1 METGFICDYD
11 NLTDRY
17 GRFFVKPLEKGAGR
31 ILGNALRRVLLSQ
44 LEGAAVTAV
53 RIQGVLHEFAPIPGA
68 VEDTL
73 EVIRNLKRL
82 ELRAITPGTIRVSV
96 EGKGTVTARD
106 LKTDDGITILNPD
119 AHIVTLEAGAEFS
132 AQMEV
137 DKGIGFRQADPA
149 SRDIGI
155 IAVDADFCPVKRVGY
170 TVDELEEDG
179 ELLSLEIA
187 TDGSIG
193 PVDAL
198 KKAVEILK
206 TGLTGEK
213 LIKGKFS
220 KTSGNFVINARPG
233 GHTTGS
239 MLCWSLMSY
248 VSSDS
253 EEHVTFADYEIQEDG
268 SLTLEVHTDGS
279 LGPKEAVSLAG
290 KRLSEMLDIFLS
302 PPVMER
308 GHPPVARRSSA
319 LCNGSVSFGDAASF
333 WQAPDLLDVQH
344 KSYERFMQMSVPP
357 QDRKPYGLQK
367 ILNEVFPIKSNGLV
381 LDCLGYSC
389 GEPSRSPVKCL
400 DLSLTYSIPVT
411 LHTRLTAEEA
421 GRTVEEEVPI
431 GEIPLMTDEGVFI
444 VRGLKR
450 AVISQLV
457 GTDPRDL
464 NDLSRKRVSTVGD
477 LLCKEMADAFA
488 RLKTIVSER
497 MAVENDEELQPSSLL
512 CVEDSEG
519 RGQHIEP
526 VTAALNR
533 FFLSNSFS
541 QVLQECN
548 LLDAL
553 THCRRIKQ
561 DTNGISVENVP
572 EEPRVLHHTSY
583 GRLGSLETPEGP
595 SVGLIGTLAMHARI
609 DEEGF
614 VRAPYHKVEKGKVSQ
629 EIIYL
634 SAQEESDLT
643 ISPAYEPLTS
653 KTVSARAGGNV
664 RRVDP
669 KEVDYVD
676 ASKQQ
681 TLGPSTSLIPLLE
694 HSDPNRALMGS
705 NMQRQAVPLIFAEWP
720 LIQTGAEGKIAL
732 DSRAVVA
739 AKRDGIV
746 KRVTAEKIEI
756 AVEDGVD
763 VYHLL
768 KHRPAGVTRNLA
780 NQKPIVYSGQKVT
793 KGQVIADSSSTKGGL
808 LSLGRNIMV
817 AYMPWEGYN
826 FEDAILVSERVIK
839 DDIFTSLHIQTFQ
852 AEIRDTRYGREMFT
866 RQVPGVEESRLS
878 NLDSDGIVKVGAY
891 VCEGDILVGKVT
903 PKAAESSPEDK
914 LLHALT
920 EETRYGN
927 ASLNMWPGTACR
939 VTRVQRLSRAK
950 GDPLP
955 KGVYELVKV
964 EVTAK
969 RKAKVGDKL
978 SGRHGDKGTIS
989 RILPEEDMPFMPD
1002 GTPVEMLLNPLGVPS
1017 RMNLGQLMET
1027 HLGWAA
1033 RTLDVR
1039 VISPPFDGP
1048 SHSQIR
1054 ELLSKAGLPSS
1065 GMAKMHDGRT
1075 GKAVDTHITVGY
1087 QYMMKL
1093 IHMVDDKIHAR
1104 STGPYSLFTQQPTGG
1119 RAHFGGQRFGE
1130 METWALE
1137 AYGAAYTLRELL
1149 TVKSDDVVGRRR
1161 MYESLLK
1168 GIDSAPTPFVPETL
1182 RKLILCLRGVAYDM
1196 KPEEVSS
1203 LQSQVSSLKS
1213 VDEIDAVT
1221 IALAS
1226 PETIRDEWSHGE
1238 VEVESSSWENHR
1250 PTPGGLFC
1258 EKIFGPVKDWQCQ
1271 CGKLSGRQHEG
1282 QVCHECGVEVGPV
1295 SMRNERMGH
1304 IHLAV
1309 PVCHSWF
1316 LSARP
1321 NPIAILLEMEPDDV
1335 RKVVYYEGYAVTDPG
1350 DTDLTYKRILSK
1362 EEYET
1367 SRKEKSPFEAKTGAP
1382 AVRELLS
1389 DVDLTELAESLDD
1402 PQEKRLVE
1410 ALLKSGIK
1418 PEWIVLEYLPV
1429 IPPGMRPTTHLEGGS
1444 MATLDLNELYAVVI
1458 SRNSKY
1464 KELAAIDGQEAHDT
1478 ARMIQEA
1485 VDSLLGNGRRREGET
1500 GKLRSLSDLLKGK
1513 TGMFRSNL
1521 LGKRVDFSGRS
1532 VIVVGPDLKLDECG
1546 LPESMALELFRP
1558 FILNKLLSSGAAHS
1572 ISSARRMIDGKAAEA
1587 LQAVREVA
1595 DERMV
1600 MLNRAPTLHRIGIQT
1615 FKPVLTDLSS
1625 IRLHPLVCVG
1635 FNADFDGDQM
1645 AVHIPLSAEAQSE
1658 ARQLMLS
1665 HKNVLSPAYGG
1676 VIAQPSQEMIVGCYY
1691 MTQAGKGTPLQ
1702 GEATVEHA
1710 ARLFKTVEH
1719 TASLFK
1725 DVLEIKKAYEL
1736 DRIGLQDSISFQFG
1750 DEKIDTTVGR
1760 VLFNEIVPPGL
1771 GRFINQ
1777 QVDKPFLFRLI
1788 EECHARLGEDE
1799 TARFLNDLDDLGFK
1813 YATRF
1818 GTSIGIEV
1826 LKTISDKDRFVDE
1839 VETREA
1845 QIKKSLVDGQ
1855 ISHEEAA
1862 RERLEAW
1869 SEISGKL
1876 EDAAMKIPGPGSDS
1890 INPVVLMVES
1900 GARGKPHQL
1909 KSLVGLMG
1917 LVTRS
1922 SSELFDMPVNSNY
1935 TDGLSLLEHFMVT
1948 TGARRGLIDVA
1959 IRVSRAG
1966 YLMRKMMSAVR
1977 DVIIT
1982 EDDCGTEDGIT
1993 MKALASDGEVMRHLS
2008 RRISGRIAAQDV
2020 KHPETGEIIASAG
2033 AVIDEAAI
2041 RKIEDAG
2048 IQEVRIR
2055 SPFTCE
2061 TNYGIC
2067 ARCYGFDLATGDMV
2081 KLGAPAGVIA
2091 GAAVGEPA
2099 VQLTMRTF
2107 LLKPWRSDYAV
2118 SGLPRLEELLEARE
2132 SVEIPVEGPS
2142 LPLRETLSQKGEE
2155 VFGSLM
2161 LDELMGLYIHYGLN
2175 VNDKHFEILLS
2186 RMLSTVRITNAGGTS
2201 LYSGELV
2208 SRSQLRLENKK
2219 VKSKT
2224 KRASAEPVL
2233 IGLREAALSSES
2245 FLAAAAFGDTINVL
2259 TQAAIR
2265 CSRDNLRGMSENLI
2279 VGKLIPA
2286 GTGFRASQNEK

>member
-1 METGFICDYD
+1 METKFICDYD

-68 VEDTL
+68 VEDTS
-73 EVIRNLKRL
+73 EVLHNLKRL
-82 ELRAITPGTIRVSV
+82 ELRAAAPGVIRVSV
-96 EGKGTVTARD
+96 DGKGAVRARD
-106 LKTDDGITILNPD
+106 LKTDDDITILNPD
-119 AHIVTLEAGAEFS
+119 AHIVTLEAGAAFS
-132 AQMEV
+132 AEMEV

-149 SRDIGI
+149 GRAIGV

-170 TVDELEEDG
+170 AVEELEEDG
-179 ELLSLEIA
+179 ELLSLELT
-187 TDGSIG
+187 TDGSIS
-193 PVDAL
+193 PVEAL

-213 LIKGKFS
+213 LIKGKFD
-220 KTSGNFVINARPG
+220 KTSGKFVINARPG

-239 MLCWSLMSY
+239 MLCWSLMSLEEKTQDTRLKTQDKDPE
-248 VSSDS
+248 SSKY
-253 EEHVTFADYEIQEDG
+253 EPVKFADYELQEDG

-290 KRLSEMLDIFLS
+290 KRLSGMLDTFLS
-302 PPVMER
+302 PPAMER
-308 GHPPVARRSSA
+308 GRPPVARRPSA

-333 WQAPDLLDVQH
+333 WQAPDLLDVQRS
-344 KSYERFMQMSVPP
+344 SYERFMQMGVPP
-357 QDRKPYGLQK
+357 QDRKPHGLQK

-381 LDCLGYSC
+381 LDCPGYSC
-389 GEPSRSPVKCL
+389 SEPLRSPVECL

-411 LHTRLTAEEA
+411 LHTKLTAEEA

-457 GTDPRDL
+457 GADPGDF
-464 NDLSRKRVSTVGD
+464 NDLSRKRANIVGD

-488 RLKTIVSER
+488 RLKTIASER
-497 MAVENDEELQPSSLL
+497 MAVENGEELQPSSLL
-512 CVEDSEG
+512 CVEDSDG
-519 RGQHIEP
+519 RGPHIEP

-533 FFLSNSFS
+533 FFLSNSLS
-541 QVLQECN
+541 QALQECN

-561 DTNGISVENVP
+561 DTSGISVDNVP

-583 GRLGSLETPEGP
+583 GRLGSMETPEGP
-595 SVGLIGTLAMHARI
+595 SVGLIGTLAMHACI
-609 DEEGF
+609 DDEGF
-614 VRAPYHKVEKGKVSQ
+614 VKAPYHKVEKGKASQ

-643 ISPAYEPLTS
+643 ISPASEPLNS

-676 ASKQQ
+676 AFKQQ

-694 HSDPNRALMGS
+694 HSDPNRALMGA
-705 NMQRQAVPLIFAEWP
+705 NMQRQAVPLIFTEQP

-739 AKRDGIV
+739 AKRDGV
-746 KRVTAEKIEI
+746 VRRVTAEKIEI
-756 AVEDGVD
+756 ATEDGMD

-793 KGQVIADSSSTKGGL
+793 KGQVIADGSSTKDGL

-826 FEDAILVSERVIK
+826 FEDAILVSERMIK
-839 DDIFTSLHIQTFQ
+839 EDIFTSLHIQTFQ

-920 EETRYGN
+920 QKANYEN
-927 ASLNMWPGTACR
+927 ASLNMWPGTAGR
-939 VTRVQRLSRAK
+939 VTRVQRLSRTK

-964 EVTAK
+964 EVTGK

-978 SGRHGDKGTIS
+978 SGRHGNKGTIS

-1075 GKAVDTHITVGY
+1075 GKAVDTDITVGY

-1168 GIDSAPTPFVPETL
+1168 GIDSAPAPFVPETL

-1196 KPEEVSS
+1196 KPEEDSRRKT
-1203 LQSQVSSLKS
+1203 QDARQEKEPFS
-1213 VDEIDAVT
+1213 VDEIGAVT
-1221 IALAS
+1221 ISLAS

-1282 QVCHECGVEVGPV
+1282 QVCDECGVEVGPAN
-1295 SMRNERMGH
+1295 MRNERMGH

-1321 NPIAILLEMEPDDV
+1321 NPIAILLGMEPDDV
-1335 RKVVYYEGYAVTDPG
+1335 RKVVYYESYVVTDPG
-1350 DTDLTYKRILSK
+1350 DTGLSYRQILSK
-1362 EEYET
+1362 EEYEAR
-1367 SRKEKSPFEAKTGAP
+1367 RKEKESFEAKTGAP
-1382 AVRELLS
+1382 ALCELLC
-1389 DVDLTELAESLDD
+1389 DVDLAELSESLDD
-1402 PQEKRLVE
+1402 PQEKRLIE
-1410 ALLKSGIK
+1410 ALRKSGIK

-1429 IPPGMRPTTHLEGGS
+1429 IPPGMRPTTHLEGGGV
-1444 MATLDLNELYAVVI
+1444 ATLDLNELYAVVI
-1458 SRNSKY
+1458 SRNNKY
-1464 KELAAIDGQEAHDT
+1464 RELTAIDGQEAHDT
-1478 ARMIQEA
+1478 ARMVQEA
-1485 VDSLLGNGRRREGET
+1485 VDSLFGNGRRREGEA

-1558 FILNKLLSSGAAHS
+1558 FILHRLLSSGAAHS

-1595 DERMV
+1595 NERLV

-1665 HKNVLSPAYGG
+1665 HKNVLSPAHGG
-1676 VIAQPSQEMIVGCYY
+1676 TIAQPAQEMIVGCYY

-1702 GEATVEHA
+1702 GGVM
-1710 ARLFKTVEH
+1710 
-1719 TASLFK
+1719 
-1725 DVLEIKKAYEL
+1725 DVLEVKKAYEL
-1736 DRIGLQDSISFQFG
+1736 DRLSLQDSIGFLFKG
-1750 DEKIDTTVGR
+1750 EKIDTTVGR

-1777 QVDKPFLFRLI
+1777 QVDKPYLFSLI

-1818 GTSIGIEV
+1818 GTSIGIDV
-1826 LKTISDKDRFVDE
+1826 LKTISDKDQFVHE

-1845 QIKKSLVDGQ
+1845 QIKKSLADGQ
-1855 ISHEEAA
+1855 ISHEEAM
-1862 RERLEAW
+1862 RKRLEAW
-1869 SEISGKL
+1869 GEIADKL
-1876 EDAAMKIPGPGSDS
+1876 EDVVMKIPGPGSDS

-1966 YLMRKMMSAVR
+1966 YLMRKMTSAVR

-2008 RRISGRIAAQDV
+2008 RRISGRVAAQDV
-2020 KHPETGEIIASAG
+2020 KHPGTGEIMASAG
-2033 AVIDEAAI
+2033 ALIDEDAV

-2048 IQEVRIR
+2048 VQEVKVR
-2055 SPFTCE
+2055 SPLTCK
-2061 TNYGIC
+2061 TDYGIC
-2067 ARCYGFDLATGDMV
+2067 ARCYGFDLATGGMV
-2081 KLGAPAGVIA
+2081 KLGAPVGAIA

-2107 LLKPWRSDYAV
+2107 ILKRGRSDYAV

-2132 SVEIPVEGPS
+2132 SAEIPVEGPS
-2142 LPLRETLSQKGEE
+2142 LPLKEILSQKGEE
-2155 VFGSLM
+2155 VFRSLM
-2161 LDELMGLYIHYGLN
+2161 LDELMSFYGHYGLN

-2186 RMLSTVRITNAGGTS
+2186 RMLSMVRITNAGGTS

-2219 VKSKT
+2219 AKSKA

-2233 IGLREAALSSES
+2233 IGLREAALSTES

-2265 CSRDNLRGMSENLI
+2265 CGRDDLRGMSENLI

-2286 GTGFRASQNEK
+2286 GTGFRTSQNIK